1 MHGTTRGVDLF
12 ETLTLSMKK
21 KIELTFEKLSGLTTD
36 GAPAMV
42 GLQKGLIVFVK
53 KELNHL
59 SLDPS
64 DLIICHCII
73 YQESLCAQLLRF
85 NNVMAIVASCIG
97 FSKSR
102 GFNSY
107 QFKKLQSDLYSGAVI
122 LFITEVQW
130 LSCGNKLMSFNE
142 LRMKSNSSPR

>member
-1 MHGTTRGVDLF
+1 
-12 ETLTLSMKK
+12 
-21 KIELTFEKLSGLTTD
+21 
-36 GAPAMV
+36 MV
-42 GLQKGLIVFVK
+42 GLQKGLIAFVK
-53 KELNHL
+53 KELSHL

-64 DLIICHCII
+64 DLIICHSII
-73 YQESLCAQLLRF
+73 HQESLCAQLLWF
-85 NNVMAIVASCIG
+85 NNVMAIVASCIS

-107 QFKKLQSDLYSGAVI
+107 QFKKLQSDLYSGTVI
-122 LFITEVQW
+122 LFLTEVQW